1 VGEVSSG
8 LKEDGAAILNEA
20 YGPDGVDLGVKLSKI
35 ATVDASGIWVEVAG
49 PTSIPI
55 TNTTML
61 GAFSRATGLV
71 ELESL
76 LEAIKVVF
84 PRFADVNIKAA
95 KLGYERVD
103 VKEYKG

>member
-1 VGEVSSG
+1 
-8 LKEDGAAILNEA
+8 
-20 YGPDGVDLGVKLSKI
+20 
-35 ATVDASGIWVEVAG
+35 
-49 PTSIPI
+49 
-55 TNTTML
+55 ML

-84 PRFADVNIKAA
+84 PTFADVNIKAA

-103 VKEYKG
+103 VKEYTG